1 MAWEPPHLNKWG
13 YYGYNCKMRPQGHGT
28 THATR
33 KAHRAHKQWGY
44 LEEVEELKQ
53 KKEAEEEASH
63 SYSSSS
69 SASSSSR
76 SSSKSSKKKRKSAA
90 TLEKVAEEPAA
101 EAPLEKDAK
110 EAIVAEGGATL
121 EKVVVRRTRRA
132 KNGVA
137 EQLTEANASQS
148 QPSEP
153 TKPETVLGFTPPLE
167 KGEAA
172 VKKEGPSLEKELA
185 SCAASGSKD
194 AQLLEKSSDAQLL
207 EKSSDAQLLEKSS
220 AADEPKKVV
229 LKARRHRP
237 TVVVDWHNTL
247 EKVNRVAIQP
257 HQSLGKATECSSGM
271 DPELCEQ
278 PEQAK
283 SCPA

>member
-44 LEEVEELKQ
+44 LEEVDPREEELASHLEALGKAKKRVEERMEELKQ

-172 VKKEGPSLEKELA
+172 VKEG
-185 SCAASGSKD
+185 
-194 AQLLEKSSDAQLL
+194 
-207 EKSSDAQLLEKSS
+207 
-220 AADEPKKVV
+220 
-229 LKARRHRP
+229 RP
-237 TVVVDWHNTL
+237 
-247 EKVNRVAIQP
+247 IF
-257 HQSLGKATECSSGM
+257 GKGTGLMCSIWLQG
-271 DPELCEQ
+271 
-278 PEQAK
+278 
-283 SCPA
+283 

>member
-172 VKKEGPSLEKELA
+172 VKEG
-185 SCAASGSKD
+185 
-194 AQLLEKSSDAQLL
+194 
-207 EKSSDAQLLEKSS
+207 
-220 AADEPKKVV
+220 
-229 LKARRHRP
+229 RP
-237 TVVVDWHNTL
+237 
-247 EKVNRVAIQP
+247 IF
-257 HQSLGKATECSSGM
+257 GKGTGLMCSIWLWLQG
-271 DPELCEQ
+271 
-278 PEQAK
+278 
-283 SCPA
+283 